1 MSVSKMTAE
10 EGELS
15 LIRRRPSL
23 LVGAAGVMN
32 GMLSIDY
39 NKHIRVQQYAILSP
53 HSPG

>member
-1 MSVSKMTAE
+1 MTAE

-39 NKHIRVQQYAILSP
+39 NKKHIRVQQYAILSP